1 MLFWPRAVQGATMRK
16 AFAWTVAAGF
26 AVMTLLPVQEAAA
39 ASRHAKVSHVKV
51 FHHQNRKTGKVRTAR
66 LPARPTD
73 PTKDAALIIDGRTG
87 ATLYARNE
95 DALRH
100 PASLTKMMTLY
111 LLFDALKQ
119 GKVTMNTPFKVSYHA
134 TQQKPTKLYLK
145 KGETIP
151 VETAIKAIVVLS
163 ANDVAVTIAENLG
176 GSEDKFA
183 EMMTEKAHQ
192 LGMKDTHYNN
202 ASGLPDPGQITTAA
216 DLALLA
222 RHVAYD
228 YPQYFHYFSTVSF
241 TWQGRPH
248 ITHNNLIGNYEGA
261 DGIKTGYTG
270 ASGFNLVS
278 SVVRGG
284 EHVIGVVMGGYT
296 ARSRDRE
303 MERLLDDT
311 FDRAKTNPTMLARA
325 EVPWQQ
331 IAANSGGL
339 PVTAG
344 FDVNAAP
351 SNAVAQNNVS
361 EISKRW
367 TLLAA
372 VNKAVNPK
380 MKAPKYPDED
390 EDTAETAT
398 ASAPVP
404 TAKPV
409 QVADNYPQTLVG
421 AQQPANDNVGEGD
434 VADNAHTTVAAM
446 GARTWAIQIGA
457 YASDAL
463 AHSELSTY
471 ARKANDVLKTAQQMV
486 IPVQSAN
493 GHTIFRAR
501 FGPMAERDAR
511 DVCARLTERGQT
523 CFATMSAR

>member
-1 MLFWPRAVQGATMRK
+1 MRK
-16 AFAWTVAAGF
+16 AFVWTVAAGF
-26 AVMTLLPVQEAAA
+26 AAMATLPAQEASA
-39 ASRHAKVSHVKV
+39 ASRHAKVH
-51 FHHQNRKTGKVRTAR
+51 HTRILHQNRKLKAAAWV
-66 LPARPTD
+66 PPHPTD
-73 PTKDAALIIDGRTG
+73 PSKDAALIIDGRTG

-95 DALRH
+95 DAIRH

-119 GKVTMNTPFKVSYHA
+119 GKVTMDTPLKVSYHA

-176 GSEDKFA
+176 GTESKFSD
-183 EMMTEKAHQ
+183 MMTEKAHQ

-202 ASGLPDPGQITTAA
+202 ASGLPDPGQVTTAA
-216 DLALLA
+216 DLATLA

-241 TWQGRPH
+241 SWHGTPH

-261 DGIKTGYTG
+261 DGIKTGYTN

-311 FDRAKTNPTMLARA
+311 FDRAKTNPTLLARA

-331 IAANSGGL
+331 IAANSGGT

-344 FDVNAAP
+344 FDVNGAP
-351 SNAVAQNNVS
+351 TSAIAQNNAS

-372 VNKAVNPK
+372 MNKAVNPNSA
-380 MKAPKYPDED
+380 APQPQW
-390 EDTAETAT
+390 AH
-398 ASAPVP
+398 APGPSRSVPMRPMPSP
-404 TAKPV
+404 TANCRPM
-409 QVADNYPQTLVG
+409 
-421 AQQPANDNVGEGD
+421 PARP
-434 VADNAHTTVAAM
+434 TT
-446 GARTWAIQIGA
+446 
-457 YASDAL
+457 
-463 AHSELSTY
+463 
-471 ARKANDVLKTAQQMV
+471 
-486 IPVQSAN
+486 
-493 GHTIFRAR
+493 
-501 FGPMAERDAR
+501 
-511 DVCARLTERGQT
+511 C
-523 CFATMSAR
+523 

>member
-1 MLFWPRAVQGATMRK
+1 MRK
-16 AFAWTVAAGF
+16 AFVWTVAAGF
-26 AVMTLLPVQEAAA
+26 AAMAMLPAQEASA
-39 ASRHAKVSHVKV
+39 ASRHAKVH
-51 FHHQNRKTGKVRTAR
+51 HTRILHQNRKLKAAAWV
-66 LPARPTD
+66 PPHPTD
-73 PTKDAALIIDGRTG
+73 PSKDAALIIDGRTG

-95 DALRH
+95 DAIRH

-119 GKVTMNTPFKVSYHA
+119 GKVTMDTPLKVSYHA

-176 GSEDKFA
+176 GTESKFA
-183 EMMTEKAHQ
+183 DMMTEKAHQ

-202 ASGLPDPGQITTAA
+202 ASGLPDPGQVTTAA
-216 DLALLA
+216 DLATLA

-241 TWQGRPH
+241 SWHGTPH

-261 DGIKTGYTG
+261 DGIKTGYTN

-311 FDRAKTNPTMLARA
+311 FDRAKTNPTLLARA

-331 IAANSGGL
+331 IAANSGGT

-344 FDVNAAP
+344 FDVNGAP
-351 SNAVAQNNVS
+351 TSAIAQNNAL

-372 VNKAVNPK
+372 MNKAVNPN

-390 EDTAETAT
+390 EDAAETAT
-398 ASAPVP
+398 AAPVP

-409 QVADNYPQTLVG
+409 QIANNYPQTLVG
-421 AQQPANDNVGEGD
+421 AQTDNDNAGEGD
-434 VADNAHTTVAAM
+434 VADDQRSTAAAM
-446 GARTWAIQIGA
+446 GARSWAIQIGA
-457 YASDAL
+457 YASDAI
-463 AHSELSTY
+463 AHSELSAY
-471 ARKANDVLKTAQQMV
+471 ARKANDMLKTAQQMV

-511 DVCARLTERGQT
+511 DLCARLTERGQT

>member
-1 MLFWPRAVQGATMRK
+1 MLFWTRATQGATMRR
-16 AFAWTVAAGF
+16 AVVWGVALGFAALVMSPAPEAVAA
-26 AVMTLLPVQEAAA
+26 T
-39 ASRHAKVSHVKV
+39 RHAKTHHAKI
-51 FHHQNRKTGKVRTAR
+51 FKHQNRTKSLRTAR
-66 LPARPTD
+66 APASPTD
-73 PTKDAALIIDGRTG
+73 PSKDAALIIDGRTG
-87 ATLYARNE
+87 ATLYSRNE
-95 DALRH
+95 SALRH

-119 GKVTMNTPFKVSYHA
+119 GKVTMDTPLKVSFHA

-163 ANDVAVTIAENLG
+163 ANDVAVTIAENLAG
-176 GSEDKFA
+176 GSESKFA
-183 EMMTEKAHQ
+183 DMMTEKAHQ

-202 ASGLPDPGQITTAA
+202 ASGLPDPGQITTAD
-216 DLALLA
+216 DLAVLA

-228 YPQYFHYFSTVSF
+228 FPQYFHYFSTVGF

-296 ARSRDRE
+296 AKSRDRE
-303 MERLLDDT
+303 MIRLLDNT
-311 FDRAKTNPTMLARA
+311 FARAQTNPTLLARA

-331 IAANSGGL
+331 IAENAKGST
-339 PVTAG
+339 VAAG
-344 FDVNAAP
+344 FDLNTPP
-351 SNAVAQNNVS
+351 SGAVAQNNAAEV
-361 EISKRW
+361 SKRW
-367 TLLAA
+367 SLFASM
-372 VNKAVNPK
+372 NKAVNPRA
-380 MKAPKYPDED
+380 KAPKYPDED
-390 EDTAETAT
+390 ENAA
-398 ASAPVP
+398 APVP
-404 TAKPV
+404 MAKPASV
-409 QVADNYPQTLVG
+409 QVANNYPQALVS
-421 AQQPANDNVGEGD
+421 ADAANDNVGEGD
-434 VADNAHTTVAAM
+434 VADDARSTAAAM
-446 GARTWAIQIGA
+446 GARAWAIQIGA
-457 YASDAL
+457 YATDTIAKT
-463 AHSELSTY
+463 ELSSY
-471 ARKANDVLKTAQQMV
+471 VRKSSDLLRAAQQVV

-493 GHTIFRAR
+493 GHTMFRAR

-511 DVCARLTERGQT
+511 EICARLTERGQT

>member
-1 MLFWPRAVQGATMRK
+1 MRK
-16 AFAWTVAAGF
+16 AIVWCAAATFAALMVSPAQP
-26 AVMTLLPVQEAAA
+26 AVA
-39 ASRHAKVSHVKV
+39 ASRHAKTHHAKV
-51 FHHQNRKTGKVRTAR
+51 IHHQNRQKTTAVASR
-66 LPARPTD
+66 FSRPTD
-73 PTKDAALIIDGRTG
+73 PSKDAALVIDGRTG
-87 ATLYARNE
+87 ATLYARND

-119 GKVTMNTPFKVSYHA
+119 GKVTMDTPLKVSAHA
-134 TQQKPTKLYLK
+134 TRANPTKLYLK

-176 GSEDKFA
+176 GTESKFA

-192 LGMKDTHYNN
+192 LGMKNTHYNN
-202 ASGLPDPGQITTAA
+202 ASGLPDPGQITTAD
-216 DLALLA
+216 DLAILA

-228 YPQYFHYFSTVSF
+228 FPQYFHYFSTVSF
-241 TWQGRPH
+241 TWHGTPH

-261 DGIKTGYTG
+261 DGIKTGYTN

-278 SVVRGG
+278 SVVRNG
-284 EHVIGVVMGGYT
+284 EHVIAVVMGGYT
-296 ARSRDRE
+296 AKSRDRE
-303 MERLLDDT
+303 MMRLLDET
-311 FDRAKTNPTMLARA
+311 FDRAKAQPTLLARA

-331 IAANSGGL
+331 IAENSRGT

-351 SNAVAQNNVS
+351 SSAVAQNNAG
-361 EISKRW
+361 EISRRW
-367 TLLAA
+367 SLLASM
-372 VNKAVNPK
+372 NKAVNPK
-380 MKAPKYPDED
+380 MKPPKYPDQD
-390 EDTAETAT
+390 DNAA
-398 ASAPVP
+398 APAPVP

-409 QVADNYPQTLVG
+409 LQVANNYPQTLVG
-421 AQQPANDNVGEGD
+421 AQPANDNVGEGD
-434 VADNAHTTVAAM
+434 VADDAQSTVAAM
-446 GARTWAIQIGA
+446 GARNWAIQIGA
-457 YASDAL
+457 YATNAI
-463 AHSELSTY
+463 AHSELAAY
-471 ARKANDVLKTAQQMV
+471 ARKSSDILRAAQQVV

-511 DVCARLTERGQT
+511 ELCARLTERGQT